1 MLKVKYIDHMG
12 SDLSVVNDARQ
23 SYGAR
28 SAVLSPKD
36 ERLINYLAS
45 HEHMTP
51 FEGCEL
57 KVQIECPLPI
67 RSQIMRHRVFSY
79 NEISRRYTT
88 KDLEFYEP
96 ETWRIQSEIN
106 KQASLNIAHEKN
118 DKIIEAWGTV
128 TEQLHDIYKALI
140 DAGVCKE
147 QARYFLPQGTMTT
160 FGMKGSLRNWVHF
173 VKLRD
178 HPDAQWEAQ
187 EIARQVK
194 DILFERFPVASEA
207 LFETAEKA

>member
-1 MLKVKYIDHMG
+1 MLKVRYIDSMG

-28 SAVLSPKD
+28 SAVLGPRD

-67 RSQIMRHRVFSY
+67 RSQIMRHRTFSY
-79 NEISRRYTT
+79 NEISRRYTD
-88 KDLEFYEP
+88 KDLEFYKP
-96 ETWRIQSEIN
+96 NKWRLQADHN
-106 KQASLNIAHEKN
+106 KQASINVAHEEN
-118 DKIIEAWGTV
+118 DKIMTAWESCA
-128 TEQLHDIYKALI
+128 EQLHVIYKTLI
-140 DAGVCKE
+140 DHGVCKE

-160 FGMKGSLRNWVHF
+160 FGMKGNLRNWVHF

-194 DILFERFPVASEA
+194 AILMDRFPVAAEA